1 MIYKTNIIDDTYEVN
16 LKSYTKENL
25 MDFTILQIKKLI
37 NEGKITVRKLSNE
50 EVIQSYQC
58 YCS

>member
-37 NEGKITVRKLSNE
+37 NE
-50 EVIQSYQC
+50 
-58 YCS
+58 